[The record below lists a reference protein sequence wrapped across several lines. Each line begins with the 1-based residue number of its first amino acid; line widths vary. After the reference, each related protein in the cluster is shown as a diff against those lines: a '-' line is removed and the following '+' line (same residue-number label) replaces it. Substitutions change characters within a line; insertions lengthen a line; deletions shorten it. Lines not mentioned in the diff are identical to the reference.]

1 MKKRKPPIILGSIL
15 ATLFGGLLVFGA
27 MQSKPPTPG
36 GDGHNHDANQVT
48 GESTSAPSAKDLHTG
63 AVANAGGPKGRPK
76 EEEDSEGAPSILEP
90 DFTEFK
96 PTPSDSSTSAH
107 WYDKGSQHSGN

>member
-1 MKKRKPPIILGSIL
+1 MKKRKPPIILGSVL

-36 GDGHNHDANQVT
+36 GEAQNPNQVT
-48 GESTSAPSAKDLHTG
+48 GDSMSAPSAADLHKGT
-63 AVANAGGPKGRPK
+63 VANAGKPTGRPA
-76 EEEDSEGAPSILEP
+76 EEEDTEGAPSILEP
-90 DFTEFK
+90 DYTEFK